1 MVPRFDPPAASQDF
15 KRDLLAKLTSLGLQV
30 QGSPAIKQLW
40 CFLEAKPS
48 ERGEAA
54 AKVMRL
60 LAAELGALRAK
71 DFVVW
76 LTERRKREAITI
88 EDDEAPVEPAKTS
101 ETAPTAA
108 EQLPA
113 SEASQTSQVDETLV
127 RMTTS
132 AGELYFWDRRSQQA
146 CTQSIPEGIEPAWA
160 GRKNSDGRTY
170 YWRRFDG
177 DKKAVWRL
185 PPLQTEPAGGAS
197 STGPELFD
205 PEEPVVL
212 DAGARSGHAPS
223 ELEADSNGQDPEE
236 PVVLEAEARS
246 GPALNELE
254 ADSNGQDPEEPVVLE
269 AGACSGPA
277 LSELE
282 ADSNGQDPEEPV
294 VLEAGACSGP
304 ALSELEA
311 DSNGQVRHAETSE
324 TRCGSD
330 FEQTVSLGG
339 SHPAVE
345 EESQATSAHGREC
358 FQESQ
363 AASSQG
369 EAPQQRTSNRVKEL
383 SEKLMEASADSLQL
397 RAELAALKKQFEELA
412 SAQASASASVSAPVA
427 AASAPAST
435 STATAAGAQKAR
447 SRSRSRQ
454 RGHASPL
461 VMPSS
466 PGSSRQ
472 ERQSPS
478 PLKVEAG
485 SPESS
490 SEDRSL
496 PSSPMGQ
503 SPPSSPLSSEASTC
517 EKSPPQIGSEP
528 RAPSPERRR
537 SPECRARRSRSRSAS
552 QNYQGSQWSELG
564 WSRATGAS
572 TERREVKLK
581 PRPAAAPQQTEFREK
596 SRTELAEKT
605 TQKVASKACNALGTA
620 PLAGKEAPASKL
632 PPTSTA
638 HVVAKLQPRVRREDA
653 SGAQVQVKLK
663 RVSPPGEI
671 GQSQAPCERAPCKR
685 AKDTGGSEV
694 RSVHLRRR
702 LSFGGA

>member
-15 KRDLLAKLTSLGLQV
+15 KRDLLAKLASLGLQV

-269 AGACSGPA
+269 AGACSG
-277 LSELE
+277 S
-282 ADSNGQDPEEPV
+282 
-294 VLEAGACSGP
+294 

-311 DSNGQVRHAETSE
+311 DSNGQVRHAEKSE

-330 FEQTVSLGG
+330 FEQTVSLSG
-339 SHPAVE
+339 SHPALE

-454 RGHASPL
+454 RGYASPL

-478 PLKVEAG
+478 PLKMEAG

-581 PRPAAAPQQTEFREK
+581 PRPAAAPQQTESREK

-685 AKDTGGSEV
+685 VKDTGGSEV